1 MAITVIELLA
11 PRTAVVRWG
20 PREKYQQQRNRI
32 EATRF
37 GCASVCERMG
47 WGVDIFLSAESAS
60 VCCFCDYYFIPRLV
74 GNPLQVQGLRIWYLG
89 VREREGNVIWFGL
102 KIYRQKLFIKKDYEW
117 VTSTNYQSDVIWIRI
132 FRQTEKQIDRQT
144 DIVTEIDR
152 LDRIGV
158 SLDGDPPF
166 FSMWTVQHKWSVRTF
181 AFQPRDQGSNLTMV
195 YFWLLCVIGDPMPL
209 VDPIVVQAKCPR
221 VWVYWR
227 CSKCQPWQIIHSL
240 PETIT
245 KVCSS

>member
-1 MAITVIELLA
+1 MLVWKVKGFVVFLSSNDTVVVVVAITVIELLA

-60 VCCFCDYYFIPRLV
+60 VCCFSDYRFIPRRV

-102 KIYRQKLFIKKDYEW
+102 KIYRQELYIKKK
-117 VTSTNYQSDVIWIRI
+117 TTN
-132 FRQTEKQIDRQT
+132 E
-144 DIVTEIDR
+144 
-152 LDRIGV
+152 
-158 SLDGDPPF
+158 
-166 FSMWTVQHKWSVRTF
+166 
-181 AFQPRDQGSNLTMV
+181 
-195 YFWLLCVIGDPMPL
+195 
-209 VDPIVVQAKCPR
+209 
-221 VWVYWR
+221 
-227 CSKCQPWQIIHSL
+227 SL
-240 PETIT
+240 PLII
-245 KVCSS
+245 SLM